1 MSRSLPII
9 QMSTTLPAEL
19 KNFIVRHVLSV
30 EQLEVLLLIGRC
42 RDRSWTVTEL
52 SRELR
57 GNEVSVAHWLRLLV
71 AGQLVVETEDGFRFQ
86 SSPENT
92 RAVESLDRSYRE
104 RPVPMIELIYSRPNP
119 HLSADSQSLRI
130 QNHP

>member
-1 MSRSLPII
+1 
-9 QMSTTLPAEL
+9 MSTTLPAEL

-71 AGQLVVETEDGFRFQ
+71 AGQLVVPTRDGFRFQ
-86 SSPENT
+86 SSPENA
-92 RAVESLDRSYRE
+92 RVVESLDRSYRE
-104 RPVPMIELIYSRPNP
+104 RPVPMIEFIYSRPNP
-119 HLSADSQSLRI
+119 TLSAASQALKI
-130 QNHP
+130 TNHP